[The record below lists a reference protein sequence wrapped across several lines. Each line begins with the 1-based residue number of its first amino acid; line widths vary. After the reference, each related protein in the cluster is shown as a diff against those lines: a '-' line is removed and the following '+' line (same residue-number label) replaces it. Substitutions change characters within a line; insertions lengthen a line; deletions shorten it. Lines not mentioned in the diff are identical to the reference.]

1 MNKKHPKQTPE
12 EETTADYYKL
22 KTRAVDDLVEANEG
36 NAPEVSPEER
46 KRYGAKVAAGVP
58 AWIKVHLIKIWFAG
72 AVCYFIFWGLGMYV
86 APLDLMVIA
95 GVVLG
100 MVTDILTNN
109 VLRFFAET
117 EGAYD
122 RWMMFPKKRFA
133 TFFWNILYAALLLAM
148 VVGIYTGINLAL
160 VGFLKPPEGTVPL
173 GVEPVLFGVF
183 YALCDALL
191 IALKHFLARLLTGA
205 AKKNV

>member
-12 EETTADYYKL
+12 EEAADYYKL
-22 KTRAVDDLVEANEG
+22 KTQAVDDLVEANEG
-36 NAPEVSPEER
+36 NAPEVTPEER
-46 KRYGAKVAAGVP
+46 KRFGAKVAAGVP
-58 AWIKVHLIKIWFAG
+58 AWIKVHLLKLWFAG

-86 APLDLMVIA
+86 APLDLIVIA

-109 VLRFFAET
+109 ALRFFAET

-122 RWMMFPKKRFA
+122 KWMMFPRKRYA
-133 TFFWNILYAALLLAM
+133 TFFWNILYAFVLLAM
-148 VVGIYTGINLAL
+148 VIGIYTAVNLAL
-160 VGFLKPPEGTVPL
+160 TWLLKPPEGTVLL
-173 GVEPVLFGVF
+173 GVEPILFGVF
-183 YALCDALL
+183 YVLCDALL
-191 IALKHFLARLLTGA
+191 IALKHFLARLFKGA